1 MYDFFFIPNV
11 TFSFEDT
18 RKMPGRGGEGGGGV
32 SEKAERQQS
41 KYFILFILL
50 PFFSFF
56 FAACLQCIF
65 FLSLFFLV
73 NIWSLRP
80 G

>member
-1 MYDFFFIPNV
+1 MYDFFLIPNV

-18 RKMPGRGGEGGGGV
+18 RKMPGRGGEV
-32 SEKAERQQS
+32 LVRRQRDNRAS
-41 KYFILFILL
+41 ILFYWLYFL
-50 PFFSFF
+50 FF
-56 FAACLQCIF
+56 FFFFRGSPTVHF
-65 FLSLFFLV
+65 FLVIFFLV